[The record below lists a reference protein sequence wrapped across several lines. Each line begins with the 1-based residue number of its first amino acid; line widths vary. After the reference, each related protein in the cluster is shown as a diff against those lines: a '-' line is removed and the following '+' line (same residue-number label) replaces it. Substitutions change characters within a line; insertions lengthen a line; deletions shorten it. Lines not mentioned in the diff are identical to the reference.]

1 MMFNL
6 VNIISKTTRIT
17 DYSNTLLDPIIISD
31 TINYIYSDVLKEP
44 SEISNH
50 DASGFFT
57 SVAGSFK
64 REVWL
69 YDEVNKQIFIE
80 KLETVDW
87 ITLLC
92 PFEDVDDMCNQ
103 FTKIFLELARE
114 CISTKTITVRSN
126 DQPWFTSDIR
136 E

>member
-1 MMFNL
+1 MMLNC
-6 VNIISKTTRIT
+6 
-17 DYSNTLLDPIIISD
+17 
-31 TINYIYSDVLKEP
+31 
-44 SEISNH
+44 
-50 DASGFFT
+50 GFFT
-57 SVAGSFK
+57 CVAGSFK

-69 YDEVNKQIFIE
+69 YDKVIKEIFIE

-87 ITLLC
+87 ITHVC

-103 FTKIFLELARE
+103 FTKTVLELARE

-126 DQPWFTSDIR
+126 DKPWFTREIR